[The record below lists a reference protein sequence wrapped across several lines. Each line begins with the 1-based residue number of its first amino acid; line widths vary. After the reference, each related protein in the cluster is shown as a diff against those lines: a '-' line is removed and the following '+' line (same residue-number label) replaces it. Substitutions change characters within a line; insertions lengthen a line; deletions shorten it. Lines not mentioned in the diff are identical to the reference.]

1 MQRAPVQQG
10 RSRLRGVV
18 RVLLIDAVLLAIVI
32 IGAAAEREKFAG
44 ALSNWLGLSLLAG
57 LAVVITVAL
66 ALAIPLLIG
75 IYRNARRF
83 GFILAVRALPNAGRR
98 AVDFAAAPR
107 RALVT
112 MLQLATLLVIAVP
125 VLAITQPF
133 LPGYP
138 GLALLFVL
146 AVLLGAALWRSAL
159 NLQGHAQAGAGM
171 IVAALAPHLMQD
183 ESDEL
188 TRTMEHVALML
199 PGLGDPEVV
208 RIAVNSPAI
217 NKSLAELNIR
227 GLTGA
232 TVLCITR
239 NAAEAAAEDA
249 LQVGVP
255 SGKQRLYVGDII
267 ALAGSHESIRAAR
280 VLLVPPDPV
289 WDRRTAET
297 I

>member
-1 MQRAPVQQG
+1 
-10 RSRLRGVV
+10 
-18 RVLLIDAVLLAIVI
+18 
-32 IGAAAEREKFAG
+32 
-44 ALSNWLGLSLLAG
+44 
-57 LAVVITVAL
+57 
-66 ALAIPLLIG
+66 
-75 IYRNARRF
+75 
-83 GFILAVRALPNAGRR
+83 
-98 AVDFAAAPR
+98 
-107 RALVT
+107 
-112 MLQLATLLVIAVP
+112 
-125 VLAITQPF
+125 
-133 LPGYP
+133 
-138 GLALLFVL
+138 
-146 AVLLGAALWRSAL
+146 
-159 NLQGHAQAGAGM
+159 M